1 MRGWRGFPFSLALFF
16 PINQCDIYWSS
27 DVTSIRQVR
36 NVIRCETVAGLEL
49 LLRIKTMYVNLGII
63 TFAYSDD
70 PGCCSNRPYVPISR

>member
-27 DVTSIRQVR
+27 DVTSMRQVR

-49 LLRIKTMYVNLGII
+49 LI

-70 PGCCSNRPYVPISR
+70 PGCCCNRPYVPISR